1 MGNAQF
7 LKVIKSKDLAIEL
20 GRLCQAFKLT
30 RVFKAS
36 FFLDREIPNAHLVDD
51 RFCRV

>member
-1 MGNAQF
+1 MCPVTEGNQIQN
-7 LKVIKSKDLAIEL
+7 LTIEL

-36 FFLDREIPNAHLVDD
+36 LFLDEIPVLIS
-51 RFCRV
+51 